1 MGAGSSTVTNMSTTY
16 KLNDGNIT
24 VNGPGQ
30 RLGSAVSTA
39 STDVK
44 PNTQLSYSED
54 INLSW
59 TGALNNLLRGSRDVL
74 RGTVGTNTQLV
85 QTIKAIGGA
94 ALRVSAGDSDFRR
107 ETMNIVNGLLVK
119 SLSNGANGV
128 IDSSSQIT
136 TEDISNMINLQ
147 TGIVDRMRVA
157 GDAYHT
163 VALGMTG
170 MRNNEVATAPT
181 NQSLLA
187 LKGRASEDEL
197 SRETEIMEIAGPRVG
212 IMPRNKSTPE
222 PDLIKNSIENAQTSY
237 GRLGDIRNRADEVTD
252 DLMNLN
258 FSLLHARANLLSTGG
273 VLRASH
279 WETSQFVGIVNQITT
294 GFTAEAFPG
303 GHKIKAEDYMERALD
318 IKMLWADTNEEL
330 TTHERLCP
338 TAYAYDLAGYDLSRD
353 VRLILNG
360 SIVIRNQQRSETPI
374 RLAIGYVK
382 SLDPPFTLYFN
393 KAVFINIDE
402 GSNQAHM
409 SVNGNVKSSKGFTN
423 VIEDVNRHHVTA
435 GTVGRIDGS
444 ILNFESNVEL
454 VGDETFSYVS
464 QYSVAVNLS
473 MVESYNWNL
482 FYINKP
488 VRAVLFV
495 IAPNTE
501 MSIEVQTPIIETAII
516 LRPEAMSLIGQ
527 RYDGT
532 VLDLLGEIDDWYS
545 SIDPHDPIAIYEK
558 TLMPLIL
565 KSTTIAR
572 YHVKDGAAYSLT
584 VSHVKLARTESGLPQ
599 LTEEDMEAH
608 VIHLITWIAR
618 WLYKGG
624 PVGIYAKSVRKF
636 LFMRLI
642 ENVMYHSIG
651 HIEIFADKVSQF
663 TGSYLKD
670 CNDYNIKEQQ
680 FDRAVVS
687 NMRK

>member
-360 SIVIRNQQRSETPI
+360 SIVIRNQQKSETPI

-423 VIEDVNRHHVTA
+423 VLEDVNRHHVTA

>member
-74 RGTVGTNTQLV
+74 KGTVGTNTQLV

-107 ETMNIVNGLLVK
+107 ETMNVVNGLLIK

-136 TEDISNMINLQ
+136 TEDISKMIDLQ
-147 TGIVDRMRVA
+147 AGIVDRMRVA

-258 FSLLHARANLLSTGG
+258 FSLLHSRANLLSTGG

-303 GHKIKAEDYMERALD
+303 GHKIKAEDYMDRSLD

-330 TTHERLCP
+330 TTHEHLCP
-338 TAYAYDLAGYDLSRD
+338 TAYAYDLAGYDLTRD

-360 SIVIRNQQRSETPI
+360 SIVIKNQQRSETPI

-402 GSNQAHM
+402 GPNQAHV
-409 SVNGNVKSSKGFTN
+409 SVHGNVKSSKGFTN
-423 VIEDVNRHHVTA
+423 VLEDLNRHHVTA

-454 VGDETFSYVS
+454 VGEETFSYVS

-473 MVESYNWNL
+473 TVESYNWNL
-482 FYINKP
+482 FHINKP

-516 LRPEAMSLIGQ
+516 LRPDAMSLIGQ

-572 YHVKDGAAYSLT
+572 YHVKDGAAYNLT
-584 VSHVKLARTESGLPQ
+584 VSHVKLARAESGLPQ
-599 LTEEDMEAH
+599 LTEGDMEAH

-624 PVGIYAKSVRKF
+624 PVGVYAKSVRKF

-663 TGSYLKD
+663 TNSYLKD

-680 FDRAVVS
+680 FDKAIVS

>member
-1 MGAGSSTVTNMSTTY
+1 
-16 KLNDGNIT
+16 
-24 VNGPGQ
+24 
-30 RLGSAVSTA
+30 
-39 STDVK
+39 
-44 PNTQLSYSED
+44 
-54 INLSW
+54 
-59 TGALNNLLRGSRDVL
+59 
-74 RGTVGTNTQLV
+74 
-85 QTIKAIGGA
+85 
-94 ALRVSAGDSDFRR
+94 
-107 ETMNIVNGLLVK
+107 
-119 SLSNGANGV
+119 
-128 IDSSSQIT
+128 
-136 TEDISNMINLQ
+136 
-147 TGIVDRMRVA
+147 
-157 GDAYHT
+157 
-163 VALGMTG
+163 MTG

-212 IMPRNKSTPE
+212 IMPRNKTTPE

-258 FSLLHARANLLSTGG
+258 FSLLHARANLLSTSG

-303 GHKIKAEDYMERALD
+303 GHKIKSEDYMGRAMD
-318 IKMLWADTNEEL
+318 IKMLWADTHEEL
-330 TTHERLCP
+330 TTHEHLCP
-338 TAYAYDLAGYDLSRD
+338 TAYAYDLAGHDLSRD

-402 GSNQAHM
+402 GPNQAHV

-423 VIEDVNRHHVTA
+423 VLEDVNRHHVTA

-454 VGDETFSYVS
+454 VGEETFSYVS

-482 FYINKP
+482 FHINKP

-516 LRPEAMSLIGQ
+516 LRPDAMSLIGQ

-572 YHVKDGAAYSLT
+572 YHVKDGAAYNLT
-584 VSHVKLARTESGLPQ
+584 VSHVKLARAESGLPQ
-599 LTEEDMEAH
+599 LTEGDMEAH

-651 HIEIFADKVSQF
+651 HIEVFADKVSQF
-663 TGSYLKD
+663 TSSYLKD